1 MSGLGYKLGPQGHQL
16 LNSNNASKQISYV
29 DSTFSPK
36 FQLPSEL
43 DYLLYDIANPG
54 PSTSTDK
61 IFSYLVYYY
70 PRLKNVH
77 NVKLLTTH
85 FLKCPLFFGSTEL
98 MTLENMTKIIECYQ
112 YIVTSKYKISNPS
125 VPFHEFYSS
134 IYDSIRLFLQQEP
147 TAYWKVLPILAGCIS
162 AIKPMKLYSPY
173 PSHSNVIASLNTF
186 TTDLFS
192 DSFLLT
198 VGLPLLPGV
207 KDSYLISL
215 LYAEEHLSDSF
226 YNKLSKTNYDILP
239 EFMRILF
246 FSKNGLDKGSLLYSN
261 LTSDEI
267 INTMPTLRSLNKWA
281 FLYKKLSRSL
291 PSGPLR
297 LHEISNSI
305 NYIVSFSTNISS
317 GLDKLYLTSDKW
329 DLVKYIFFTIVM
341 IFEQATTMIVLKK
354 SDLQKP
360 VFVISTQIIR
370 SFFHLS
376 YILDKIGTGG
386 FDSYNFIFNSTTLLL
401 AEHNPDMAESF
412 LYSLLNEIPISKQQT
427 VINDSKLVFFLR
439 TAEAT
444 LQSLKKPFKDTTL
457 FPLLKLIFTN
467 DTYSSSA
474 LEFSYSI
481 MVKHLNIIYAND
493 TDFKTDDEFKEHL
506 QNTVFPFF
514 NQVLSQ
520 FPKKLSLSQAS
531 LIIQTCGRVAS
542 LLHDDSAFF
551 NNLLD
556 LIRFQTAVS
565 AYTPLRPKKII
576 MNGNE
581 AVMPE
586 KLHTRRAGLVSFYID
601 LLQYS
606 SFALFVDTL
615 EDIKCQI
622 DKLTGSQD
630 IYALYDHLWD
640 TLLLINKFDCQKGQ
654 LGLDWW
660 YRTINLGLVPKL

>member
-1 MSGLGYKLGPQGHQL
+1 M
-16 LNSNNASKQISYV
+16 
-29 DSTFSPK
+29 
-36 FQLPSEL
+36 
-43 DYLLYDIANPG
+43 
-54 PSTSTDK
+54 
-61 IFSYLVYYY
+61 
-70 PRLKNVH
+70 
-77 NVKLLTTH
+77 
-85 FLKCPLFFGSTEL
+85 
-98 MTLENMTKIIECYQ
+98 
-112 YIVTSKYKISNPS
+112 
-125 VPFHEFYSS
+125 
-134 IYDSIRLFLQQEP
+134 
-147 TAYWKVLPILAGCIS
+147 
-162 AIKPMKLYSPY
+162 
-173 PSHSNVIASLNTF
+173 
-186 TTDLFS
+186 
-192 DSFLLT
+192 
-198 VGLPLLPGV
+198 
-207 KDSYLISL
+207 
-215 LYAEEHLSDSF
+215 
-226 YNKLSKTNYDILP
+226 
-239 EFMRILF
+239 
-246 FSKNGLDKGSLLYSN
+246 
-261 LTSDEI
+261 
-267 INTMPTLRSLNKWA
+267 
-281 FLYKKLSRSL
+281 
-291 PSGPLR
+291 
-297 LHEISNSI
+297 
-305 NYIVSFSTNISS
+305 
-317 GLDKLYLTSDKW
+317 
-329 DLVKYIFFTIVM
+329 
-341 IFEQATTMIVLKK
+341 
-354 SDLQKP
+354 
-360 VFVISTQIIR
+360 
-370 SFFHLS
+370 
-376 YILDKIGTGG
+376 
-386 FDSYNFIFNSTTLLL
+386 
-401 AEHNPDMAESF
+401 
-412 LYSLLNEIPISKQQT
+412 
-427 VINDSKLVFFLR
+427 R

-565 AYTPLRPKKII
+565 AYTPLPPRKII

-640 TLLLINKFDCQKGQ
+640 TLLLVNKFDCQKGQ